1 MAQQP
6 DEALGRNIRMADAEQ
21 IEGHCRKSS
30 GKALAV
36 SWLPGM
42 ADD

>member
-6 DEALGRNIRMADAEQ
+6 NEALDGNIRMADAEQ

-30 GKALAV
+30 GKAPAV
-36 SWLPGM
+36 SWLPAHGR
-42 ADD
+42 